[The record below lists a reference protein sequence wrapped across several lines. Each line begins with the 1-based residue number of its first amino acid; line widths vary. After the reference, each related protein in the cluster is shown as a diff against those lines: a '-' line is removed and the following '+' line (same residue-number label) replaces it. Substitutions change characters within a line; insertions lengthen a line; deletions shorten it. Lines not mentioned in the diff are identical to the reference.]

1 LDLYE
6 IKDSLEK
13 HLSEKTNELFDLQ
26 DKIYLY
32 DLTNTYFEGRRV
44 KSKLAKYGRSKEK
57 RSDCK
62 LVVLALVVN
71 VEGFIKYSN
80 IFEGN
85 TSDNATLPRIIDNL
99 RSQTSEEKRAIVVID
114 AGIATNDNLKL
125 IQAKGYD
132 YVCVSRSKIKDYT
145 VNKDGVIRHL
155 MTKNNQFITLQKI
168 EKEEEIDYVLKVKST
183 GKQAKE
189 SSMKSKF
196 EDNFL
201 VEINK
206 IKSSLDKKNGIKR
219 AEKVNQRIGRAIEKY
234 PSAAKFFDIKVVV
247 NNEIATGIEY
257 TKKKYSELD
266 DQELGCYFIK
276 TNLNTENEISLWTIY
291 NSIREIESTFRCL
304 KNNLDLRP
312 VYHKNDNATMAHLH
326 LGILAYWLVNTIRHQ
341 LKQQKINHNWQEIVR
356 ITNTQKIVTSSGQNK
371 DDEIMYI
378 RRCTEPS
385 DKVKQIYTALN

>member
-1 LDLYE
+1 MDLYE

-234 PSAAKFFDIKVVV
+234 PSAAKFFDIKV
-247 NNEIATGIEY
+247 
-257 TKKKYSELD
+257 
-266 DQELGCYFIK
+266 
-276 TNLNTENEISLWTIY
+276 
-291 NSIREIESTFRCL
+291 
-304 KNNLDLRP
+304 
-312 VYHKNDNATMAHLH
+312 
-326 LGILAYWLVNTIRHQ
+326 
-341 LKQQKINHNWQEIVR
+341 
-356 ITNTQKIVTSSGQNK
+356 
-371 DDEIMYI
+371 
-378 RRCTEPS
+378 
-385 DKVKQIYTALN
+385 